1 MEVGNGSLS
10 RKLVVYLSEALLCD
24 RNTALPRARRHMWLP
39 NDTLWADTEL
49 VQESTG
55 FDTLYAPTS

>member
-1 MEVGNGSLS
+1 MS

-49 VQESTG
+49 VLESTG